1 MHYVYILRS
10 INHPKRLYIG
20 CTRDIEKRLVEHSR
34 GDGTYSKTYASW
46 ELEAYTA
53 FQDQQVAERF
63 ERYLKSGS
71 GHAFLKKRLL
81 PKLPSILHPAQ
92 PEQHT
97 VPLRHGALVF

>member
-20 CTRDIEKRLVEHSR
+20 CTQNIEKRLIQHSR
-34 GDGTYSKTYASW
+34 GDSTYSKTYAPW
-46 ELEAYTA
+46 ELEAYMA
-53 FQDQQVAERF
+53 FREKYLAEDF

-81 PKLPSILHPAQ
+81 PKLP
-92 PEQHT
+92 
-97 VPLRHGALVF
+97 

>member
-20 CTRDIEKRLVEHSR
+20 CAQDIEKRLVQHNR
-34 GDGTYSKTYASW
+34 GDSTYSKTYTPW
-46 ELEAYTA
+46 EMEAYMA
-53 FQDQQVAERF
+53 FKDKQVAEDL

-81 PKLPSILHPAQ
+81 PRSSHA
-92 PEQHT
+92 
-97 VPLRHGALVF
+97 

>member
-20 CTRDIEKRLVEHSR
+20 CTQNIEKRVAEHNI
-34 GDGTYSKTYASW
+34 GDSTYSNTYAPW
-46 ELEAYTA
+46 ELEAYLA
-53 FQDQQVAERF
+53 FKNRQVAESF

-81 PKLPSILHPAQ
+81 PKLSLAAAKSHRA
-92 PEQHT
+92 
-97 VPLRHGALVF
+97 G